1 MTGPMQLIDRWRF
14 GLLLSLLI
22 GLFLMQPFIDRSELG
37 SDIGAIA
44 AGAILIGAFRI
55 SLPEDR
61 IGTIGIVLTL
71 IWLAIVLFKH
81 WFGDQGEETAILGVV
96 ATILLVGLNGWCTLK
111 ALFSEK
117 FTGVD
122 TLYGAIFGYFLI
134 ALMWAQLYVAIELW
148 APGSFSLPENGTR
161 QSELLYFS
169 LVTMTTLGYGD
180 ILPVGSFPR
189 LVAGIQAA
197 FGTLY
202 IAILIGRI
210 VNAIKD

>member
-1 MTGPMQLIDRWRF
+1 MTGPLQLIDRWRF
-14 GLLLSLLI
+14 GLLLALLL
-22 GLFLMQPFIDRSELG
+22 GLFLTQPFLDRSEFG
-37 SDIGAIA
+37 QTFAVIS
-44 AGAILIGAFRI
+44 AGAILIGAFRV
-55 SLPEDR
+55 SVPDDR
-61 IGTIGIVLTL
+61 IGAIGMGLTAT
-71 IWLAIVLFKH
+71 WLVIYFVQGVFSD
-81 WFGDQGEETAILGVV
+81 GDNHTAMLGVM
-96 ATILLVGLNGWCTLK
+96 ATILLTGLNGWCTLK
-111 ALFSEK
+111 ALFSK
-117 FTGVD
+117 RFTGID

-148 APGSFSLPENGTR
+148 APGSFSFPEGGTKR
-161 QSELLYFS
+161 SDLLYFS

-189 LVAGIQAA
+189 LIAGIQAA

>member
-1 MTGPMQLIDRWRF
+1 MQLIDRWRF
-14 GLLLSLLI
+14 GLLLILLI
-22 GLFLMQPFIDRSELG
+22 GLFLLQPFLDR
-37 SDIGAIA
+37 SDIGQTVGLIA

-55 SLPEDR
+55 SLPGDQIST
-61 IGTIGIVLTL
+61 IGTYLTAAWLVIVLVKDY
-71 IWLAIVLFKH
+71 IGSWD
-81 WFGDQGEETAILGVV
+81 GETAILAVV
-96 ATILLVGLNGWCTLK
+96 ATIGLVGLNGWCTLK
-111 ALFSEK
+111 ALFSK
-117 FTGVD
+117 QITGID

-134 ALMWAQLYVAIELW
+134 ALMWSQLYVAIELW
-148 APGSFSLPENGTR
+148 SPGSFSFPEGGTR

-180 ILPVGSFPR
+180 ILPIGSFPR

-210 VNAIKD
+210 VNEIKE